1 MNKQYVL
8 LIGLIAIL
16 IAGSLIASPDY
27 TNSDSMND
35 SSAADNGTASVSN
48 NGFENLLSIFGS
60 NSSSSDNS
68 SNNVEEVDL
77 KLASKSSFLYKS
89 GRNVKI
95 SSGLE
100 NRGALALIKYQ
111 YDDEHYKTFEAYSE
125 NGLWY
130 IPVKNFTTSGKHKII
145 VSCEGKKLEK
155 TITIKKR
162 KVTIKAKSKKVKY
175 HKNRYLKIKI
185 KDKYNKKPLKNKKV
199 IVKVSGHTYKLKT
212 DKKGIAKFNT
222 RKLSSGKHKVKIIV
236 KTPNYKKATKK
247 VYVTVKK
254 PKPKK
259 KKTASYSY
267 SSSYSSRS
275 SSSSGYGSSSSYS
288 SGSSYPS
295 NDYSGGGYI
304 GSRNSDKFHYS
315 WCGQAGRIKSSN
327 LVHFSSRSD
336 ALSRGYSPCSFCNP

>member
-35 SSAADNGTASVSN
+35 SSAADNGTSSISN
-48 NGFENLLSIFGS
+48 NGFENLLSMFGS
-60 NSSSSDNS
+60 NSSSLDNS
-68 SNNVEEVDL
+68 SDNVEEVDL

-267 SSSYSSRS
+267 SSSYSS
-275 SSSSGYGSSSSYS
+275 
-288 SGSSYPS
+288 GSSYPS

>member
-35 SSAADNGTASVSN
+35 SSAVDNNSSSVSN
-48 NGFENLLSIFGS
+48 NGFENLLSMFGS
-60 NSSSSDNS
+60 NSNSSDN
-68 SNNVEEVDL
+68 VEEADL

-89 GRNVKI
+89 DRNVKI

-111 YDDEHYKTFEAYSE
+111 YDNKHYKTFEAYSE
-125 NGLWY
+125 NGLWH

-275 SSSSGYGSSSSYS
+275 SSSSGYSSSSSYS

>member
-1 MNKQYVL
+1 MI
-8 LIGLIAIL
+8 IG
-16 IAGSLIASPDY
+16 SFIASPDF

-35 SSAADNGTASVSN
+35 SSAVDNGTASTSN
-48 NGFENLLSIFGS
+48 TGLENIFTMLAS
-60 NSSSSDNS
+60 NSRSDNS
-68 SNNVEEVDL
+68 SENVEEADL

-89 GRNVKI
+89 DRNIKI

-100 NRGALALIKYQ
+100 NRGAFAVIKYQ
-111 YDDEHYKTFEAYSE
+111 YDKKHYKTFEAYSE

-145 VSCEGKKLEK
+145 VNCEGKKLKK

-162 KVTIKAKSKKVKY
+162 KATIKAKSKKVKY
-175 HKNRYLKIKI
+175 HKSRYLKIKV
-185 KDKYNKKPLKNKKV
+185 KDKYNKKPLKNKRV

-222 RKLSSGKHKVKIIV
+222 KRLSSGKHKVKITV

-275 SSSSGYGSSSSYS
+275 SSSSGYSSSSSYS

-336 ALSRGYSPCSFCNP
+336 ALSRGYSPCYYCNP

>member
-68 SNNVEEVDL
+68 SDNVEEADL

-89 GRNVKI
+89 DRNVKI

-100 NRGALALIKYQ
+100 NRSALAEIKYQ

-130 IPVKNFTTSGKHKII
+130 I
-145 VSCEGKKLEK
+145 L
-155 TITIKKR
+155 
-162 KVTIKAKSKKVKY
+162 
-175 HKNRYLKIKI
+175 
-185 KDKYNKKPLKNKKV
+185 
-199 IVKVSGHTYKLKT
+199 
-212 DKKGIAKFNT
+212 
-222 RKLSSGKHKVKIIV
+222 
-236 KTPNYKKATKK
+236 
-247 VYVTVKK
+247 
-254 PKPKK
+254 
-259 KKTASYSY
+259 
-267 SSSYSSRS
+267 
-275 SSSSGYGSSSSYS
+275 
-288 SGSSYPS
+288 
-295 NDYSGGGYI
+295 
-304 GSRNSDKFHYS
+304 
-315 WCGQAGRIKSSN
+315 
-327 LVHFSSRSD
+327 
-336 ALSRGYSPCSFCNP
+336 